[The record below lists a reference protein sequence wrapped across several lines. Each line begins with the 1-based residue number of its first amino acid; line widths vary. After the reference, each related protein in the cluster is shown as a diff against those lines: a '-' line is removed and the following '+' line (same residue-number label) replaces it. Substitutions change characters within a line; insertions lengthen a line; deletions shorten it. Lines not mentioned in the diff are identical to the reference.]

1 MQASAAL
8 ASRPAIATSAAVPQ
22 QPKLLDRMRAALRVR
37 HYSLATERT
46 YIGWVRR
53 FIHFHRLRHP
63 ADMGAPEVEA
73 FLSGLAT
80 ELHVAASTQNQAMH
94 AILFLY
100 REVLGVALPWLDNI
114 TRAKTARRLPTVL
127 TRDETAALLRHVS
140 GTAGLIINLLYGT
153 GMRIHECLRLRIQ
166 DLDLSRREIIIRR
179 GKGDKDRVTMIPERL
194 VPQLEDQLRARR
206 VMHDTD
212 LATGHADVELPDA
225 IERKY
230 PRAAQT
236 WAWQYVFAARTY
248 STDPRTGVYRRHHWD
263 PRAIQRAVRA
273 AALAAG
279 IAKPV
284 TPHTLRHCFATHLL
298 EMGYDIRTVQELLG
312 HQDVETTMIYTHVL
326 NRPGRGVASPLD
338 RIAA

>member
-1 MQASAAL
+1 ML
-8 ASRPAIATSAAVPQ
+8 VIDKPIATPPAAQPQ
-22 QPKLLDRMRAALRVR
+22 QPKLLDRMRSALRVK

-63 ADMGAPEVEA
+63 AEMGAPEVEA

-80 ELHVAASTQNQAMH
+80 ELHVSATTQNQALH

-100 REVLGVALPWLDNI
+100 RQVLGIALPWLDGV
-114 TRAKTARRLPTVL
+114 TRAKTSKRLPTVL
-127 TRDETAALLRHVS
+127 TVAETAALLRHVS
-140 GTAGLIINLLYGT
+140 GTDGLIIQLLYGS

-166 DLDLSRREIIIRR
+166 DIDIARRQIVVRR
-179 GKGDKDRVTMIPERL
+179 GKGDKDRITTLPERL
-194 VPQLEDQLRARR
+194 VPLLQDHLRGRR
-206 VMHDTD
+206 IQHDAD
-212 LATGHADVELPDA
+212 LAQGHGDVELPDA

-230 PRAAQT
+230 PRAAIQ
-236 WAWQYVFAARTY
+236 WAWQYVFAARSY
-248 STDPRTGVYRRHHWD
+248 STCPRTGAYRRHHWD

-273 AALAAG
+273 AAQAAG
-279 IAKPV
+279 IARPV

-298 EMGYDIRTVQELLG
+298 ESGHDIRTVQELLG
-312 HQDVETTMIYTHVL
+312 HADVETTMIYTHVL
-326 NRPGRGVASPLD
+326 NRPGRGVSSPLD